1 MIRDGGITLPNG
13 AIVPEDLPRVPSP
26 WAFRLDARGRRS
38 SLGHLSCVPV
48 VVPVV
53 STFTFIF
60 VLADLFLIIVVAVLV
75 ALAWFRPTVGIV
87 AFVGR
92 GMVAAI
98 VLSRLLPV
106 LGLRRP
112 RRFIARDGGFVN
124 GVYVAPI
131 LRTESWHR
139 ERRYAE

>member
-26 WAFRLDARGRRS
+26 WAFRLDGCGRRS
-38 SLGHLSCVPV
+38 SSGHLSCVPV

-53 STFTFIF
+53 SIFTFTF
-60 VLADLFLIIVVAVLV
+60 VLADLFLITVVAVLV
-75 ALAWFRPTVGIV
+75 ALAWFRPTIGIV

-106 LGLRRP
+106 LGLGRP
-112 RRFIARDGGFVN
+112 RWFVARNGGFVN

-131 LRTESWHR
+131 LRAESWHGR
-139 ERRYAE
+139 GRYVK